1 MSSTN
6 PTPHASFLEPEDD
19 GTAVLQHP
27 LARGLVPVLWL
38 MGPSGVGKTTVGR
51 AITSRLGASG
61 VNTALVDTDMIGMC
75 LPPNTDDP
83 EHHQLKARNLGALWP
98 VFREAGARCLILTGG
113 IEEVGHVSLY
123 TGHVP
128 GAVVTVCQL
137 RLSGSDHR
145 ARIVERNG
153 KSIAWADDLIAE
165 GQEMEAVEFD
175 DVRVNTGGLSV
186 DESATQIL
194 AAAGN
199 WPVLA

>member
-6 PTPHASFLEPEDD
+6 PTPHTP
-19 GTAVLQHP
+19 T
-27 LARGLVPVLWL
+27 PVLWL

-51 AITSRLGASG
+51 AITSRLGESG

-75 LPPNTDDP
+75 LPANSDDP
-83 EHHQLKARNLGALWP
+83 EHHRLKARNLGALWP

-113 IEEVGHVSLY
+113 IEEATHVSLY
-123 TGHVP
+123 ISHVP

-165 GQEMEAVEFD
+165 GQELDPIAFD

-186 DESATQIL
+186 EESATQIL
-194 AAAGN
+194 AAVGN
-199 WPVLA
+199 WPVMA